1 MLKAGHSHLSVS
13 FMRKILH
20 AIIVLCIAVS
30 CNRAND
36 YQQVIHDPLL
46 YSNLTGQLTEIMT
59 FNIFTPPVASR
70 VYAYSHL
77 AAYEVMAQGDS
88 NYASLDGQLKG
99 FTNVPK
105 PEAGKQ
111 IDYPYASMI
120 AMMEVGKTL
129 TFSNATMDSIVNAL
143 KLLAIEH
150 GMPDSMESQ
159 SKAYGLSVAKAVLAW
174 GKKDN
179 YAQTRSAAKYTVPEE
194 EGKWIPTP
202 PAYIQAVEPHWRTI
216 RSIVM
221 DSASQFAPPPP
232 AIFSKDSSSEFFHWA
247 KQVYDTVNNLTDEQK
262 AIASFWDCNGFKV
275 NIVGHA
281 MFATKAMTP
290 GGHWMGIIGIICK
303 DKKVDLSKTIQT
315 YTTVAFALMDAFISC
330 WDAKYT
336 WALIRPE
343 SVINQYIDPNWKPF
357 LQTPPFPEYTSGHS
371 EISSAAATVLE
382 HLYGTEV
389 SFRDST
395 ERAWGWP
402 DRPFRS
408 VREAADEAGISRFY
422 GGIHYRRSIAVA
434 KDQGLRLGN
443 YVMTKLQTDKQRA
456 KLAAQ

>member
-1 MLKAGHSHLSVS
+1 
-13 FMRKILH
+13 MRKLIPALLVL
-20 AIIVLCIAVS
+20 AIAAS

-36 YQQVIHDPLL
+36 YQKVIHDPNL
-46 YSNLTGQLTEIMT
+46 YSRLTGQLTEIMT

-77 AAYEVMAQGDS
+77 AAYEVMAKGDS
-88 NYASLDGQLKG
+88 NYTSLDGQLKG
-99 FTNVPK
+99 LVNMPK
-105 PEAGKQ
+105 PQAGKQ
-111 IDYPYASMI
+111 IDYPYASMV
-120 AMMEVGKTL
+120 AMLEVGKTL

-143 KLLAIEH
+143 KETALDH
-150 GMPDSMESQ
+150 GMPDSMESH
-159 SKAYGLSVAKAVLAW
+159 SKAYGLNVAKAVLAW
-174 GKKDN
+174 SKKDN

-232 AIFSKDSSSEFFHWA
+232 AAFSKDSTSEFYGWA
-247 KQVYDTVNNLTDEQK
+247 KQVYDTVNNLSDEQK

-275 NIVGHA
+275 NVVGHA

-290 GGHWMGIIGIICK
+290 GGHWMGIIGIVCK
-303 DKKVDLSKTIQT
+303 DKQVDFSKTIQT
-315 YTTVAFALMDAFISC
+315 YTLVSFALMDAFISC

-343 SVINQYIDPNWKPF
+343 SVINQYIDASWKPF

-382 HLYGTEV
+382 HLYGTNV

-402 DRPFRS
+402 DRNFTSLRQ
-408 VREAADEAGISRFY
+408 AADEAGISRFY
-422 GGIHYRRSIAVA
+422 GGIHYRQSIAVA

-443 YVMTKLQTDKQRA
+443 HVMTKLQTSKHA
-456 KLAAQ
+456 EKLAAE